1 MLLKRNQ
8 ASLGISNSFLAHMHT
23 HTHPKPGKTPGGALL
38 LDPGLS
44 CLYFT
49 RESLLIL
56 LTLSIISFPQSPW
69 LPGSVLILSKAHHH
83 DQQSQ
88 EPRPPLCRRRRAPR
102 AVLRVET
109 HVAWRLTCH

>member
-49 RESLLIL
+49 RESFGHHEMMKIQYR
-56 LTLSIISFPQSPW
+56 TEPWQS
-69 LPGSVLILSKAHHH
+69 AHLANFIYYKFSTIAMVARFGF
-83 DQQSQ
+83 DPIQSTS
-88 EPRPPLCRRRRAPR
+88 P
-102 AVLRVET
+102 
-109 HVAWRLTCH
+109 